1 MIAPMSLRSL
11 LARLRA
17 YIDHPDPLVATTN
30 LVALIVAS
38 NLPFYPVYHLSL
50 LGWDGWPSLLE
61 APVGLVFFC
70 IPWIARRSSLLGR
83 ALPSLIGTVNT
94 LFCMKIMGEASGN
107 ALFLVPCL
115 VVAALSFR
123 SNERWVMLPLV
134 WLPVAVFLSTID
146 RLGVPLSPFT
156 EAEFATML
164 RLNAVSTG
172 LFVGFI
178 GMLYGRSGIESARAS
193 R

>member
-1 MIAPMSLRSL
+1 MSLKSL

-30 LVALIVAS
+30 LVCLIVAS
-38 NLPFYPVYHLSL
+38 NVPFNPIYYFSL
-50 LGWDGWPSLLE
+50 IGWNGWPSLLQLPV
-61 APVGLVFFC
+61 APVFFA
-70 IPWIARRSSLLGR
+70 IPWVARRHSLLGR
-83 ALPSLIGTVNT
+83 ALLPLIGTLNCLYAMRV
-94 LFCMKIMGEASGN
+94 LGQGSGN
-107 ALFLVPCL
+107 ALYLVPCI

-123 SNERWVMLPLV
+123 ANERWVMLPLV
-134 WLPVAVFLSTID
+134 WFPVAVFLLSLD
-146 RLGVPLSPFT
+146 YLGAPLVPYT

-164 RLNAVSTG
+164 RLNVISVG
-172 LFVGFI
+172 IFVGFI

>member
-1 MIAPMSLRSL
+1 MFLKSL

-17 YIDHPDPLVATTN
+17 YLDHDDPLVATTN

-38 NLPFYPVYHLSL
+38 NLPFYPVYHLAL
-50 LGWDGWPSLLE
+50 IGWDGWPSLLE
-61 APVGLVFFC
+61 APIGLVFFA
-70 IPWIARRSSLLGR
+70 IPWISRRRSLAGR
-83 ALPSLIGTVNT
+83 ALLPLIGTINT
-94 LFCMKIMGEASGN
+94 LFCIKIMGEASGN

-123 SNERWVMLPLV
+123 SSERWVMLPLV
-134 WLPVAVFLSTID
+134 WLPVAVFLLSID
-146 RLGVPLSPFT
+146 RLGAPLVPFT

-164 RLNAVSTG
+164 RLNAVSAG

-178 GMLYGRSGIESARAS
+178 GMLYGRSGTESARAS

>member
-1 MIAPMSLRSL
+1 MIGPMSPKSL

-17 YIDHPDPLVATTN
+17 YAGHDDPLVAATN

-38 NLPFYPVYHLSL
+38 NLPFYPVYHLAL
-50 LGWDGWPSLLE
+50 IGWDAWPALLE
-61 APVGLVFFC
+61 VPVSLVFFAM
-70 IPWIARRSSLLGR
+70 PWAARRWSLLGR
-83 ALPSLIGTVNT
+83 ALPPLIGTANT

-107 ALFLVPCL
+107 ALFLVPCV

-134 WLPVAVFLSTID
+134 WLPVAAFLLSID
-146 RLGVPLSPFT
+146 RLGAPLSPFT
-156 EAEFATML
+156 DAESTAML
-164 RLNAVSTG
+164 RLNAVSAG

-178 GMLYGRSGIESARAS
+178 GMLYGRSGTESARAS

>member
-1 MIAPMSLRSL
+1 MPLKSL

-17 YIDHPDPLVATTN
+17 YAGHDDPLVAATN

-38 NLPFYPVYHLSL
+38 NLPFYPVYHLAL
-50 LGWDGWPSLLE
+50 IGWDAWPSLLE
-61 APVGLVFFC
+61 VPVSLVFFAM
-70 IPWIARRSSLLGR
+70 PWVSRRWSLPGR
-83 ALPSLIGTVNT
+83 ALPPLIGTANA

-107 ALFLVPCL
+107 ALFLVPCV

-134 WLPVAVFLSTID
+134 WLPVAAFLLSID
-146 RLGVPLSPFT
+146 RLGPPLSPFT
-156 EAEFATML
+156 DAEFAVML
-164 RLNAVSTG
+164 RLNAVSAG

-178 GMLYGRSGIESARAS
+178 GMLYGRSGSESARAS